1 MRLKMKCCCS
11 NWNRSGEERGN
22 LWYYVSRDPVINTDY
37 IMSKTEVVI
46 VVLGLTGCL
55 LNQLT
60 LRVVCCA
67 MLTMS
72 DTSCYFVE
80 ERLVA
85 SAWVHERQHTGKT
98 MNQLVTA
105 F

>member
-1 MRLKMKCCCS
+1 MS
-11 NWNRSGEERGN
+11 N
-22 LWYYVSRDPVINTDY
+22 
-37 IMSKTEVVI
+37 TEVAI

-60 LRVVCCA
+60 LRVVCYA

-72 DTSCYFVE
+72 DTNCYSIE
-80 ERLVA
+80 ECLVA
-85 SAWVHERQHTGKT
+85 SAWVHERQHTCKT
-98 MNQLVTA
+98 MNQLMTA

>member
-1 MRLKMKCCCS
+1 M
-11 NWNRSGEERGN
+11 
-22 LWYYVSRDPVINTDY
+22 INTDH
-37 IMSKTEVVI
+37 IMSKIEMAI

-72 DTSCYFVE
+72 DTSCYSIE

-85 SAWVHERQHTGKT
+85 SPWVRERQHTCKK
-98 MNQLVTA
+98 MNQLMTA